1 MEGAENQAR
10 DIQRERR
17 RRRRRRL
24 SRENTGDEVTK

>member
-10 DIQRERR
+10 DIQRKRR